1 MTSDVTQSH
10 SARPAVIPSQEHDTQ
25 QSQRQRLD
33 HEPATVAMPP
43 ADASPAD
50 VEVQDPGSLGRRFR
64 EPRTL
69 ASFAFAALIVYFVFD
84 RLDIDPGDVW
94 SRLKQANV
102 VLFALAMA
110 MFYATFVIRAV
121 RWTMMLKRVGIDA
134 EHGHPLPSLPSMVK
148 IFILSWFANCVVP
161 ARLGDAYRSYL
172 LKQHSKTSFGVGLGT
187 ILAERLIDLVVMVV
201 MVLGAGILVFG
212 THAPDRAE
220 DAFLLGAAVV
230 VVGIAGAVALFLFR
244 ERVERVIPDR
254 FTHHFQKLHTG
265 IFEILRRP
273 LPYAGIGVLV
283 WIGDGLRVYLVAKS
297 LGADLTLAEST
308 VVSLLSALVTIVPFT
323 PAGLGYVEAFMIW
336 VLQQVDVGAGTAA
349 AVAILDRLATYWSLI
364 LIGLPLY
371 IVNFRREIRSNDG

>member
-1 MTSDVTQSH
+1 MTSDVTSTDH
-10 SARPAVIPSQEHDTQ
+10 SVIPSPNEEALH
-25 QSQRQRLD
+25 RQRPQPQSTQPANADTRASDELGGSEGQ
-33 HEPATVAMPP
+33 EPA
-43 ADASPAD
+43 
-50 VEVQDPGSLGRRFR
+50 SLGRRFR

-69 ASFAFAALIVYFVFD
+69 ASFGFAALIVYFVFD

-94 SRLKQANV
+94 SKLKQANLF
-102 VLFALAMA
+102 LFALAVVT
-110 MFYATFVIRAV
+110 FYSTFVVRAV
-121 RWTMMLKRVGIDA
+121 RWRMMLERVGIDE
-134 EHGHPLPSLPSMVK
+134 EHGHPLPSLPGMVK
-148 IFILSWFANCVVP
+148 IFVLSWFANCVVP

-201 MVLGAGILVFG
+201 MVIVAGILVFG
-212 THAPDRAE
+212 THAPERAE
-220 DAFLLGAAVV
+220 QAVLLGAAVV
-230 VVGIAGAVALFLFR
+230 VIGIIGALTLFLLR

-254 FTHHFQKLHTG
+254 FTHHFRKLHTG

-273 LPYAGIGVLV
+273 FRYAGIGVLV

-297 LGADLTLAEST
+297 LGADLTLPEST

-336 VLQQVDVGAGTAA
+336 LLPQVGVAGGTAA
-349 AVAILDRLATYWSLI
+349 AIAILDRLATYWSLI

-371 IVNFRREIRSNDG
+371 FINFRKEIKTDER

>member
-1 MTSDVTQSH
+1 MTSDITSTDQS
-10 SARPAVIPSQEHDTQ
+10 AIPSPKDDARKRQRTYQPASQ
-25 QSQRQRLD
+25 QSGVDTSVPEDLSSS
-33 HEPATVAMPP
+33 EG
-43 ADASPAD
+43 
-50 VEVQDPGSLGRRFR
+50 EGQDPGSLGKRFK

-84 RLDIDPGDVW
+84 RLEIDPGDVW
-94 SRLKQANV
+94 SKLKRAN
-102 VLFALAMA
+102 LLLLALAMVT
-110 MFYATFVIRAV
+110 FYSTFVIRAI
-121 RWTMMLKRVGIDA
+121 RWKLMLERVGIDA
-134 EHGHPLPSLPSMVK
+134 EHGHPLPALPGMVK

-187 ILAERLIDLVVMVV
+187 ILAERLIDLAVMVV
-201 MVLGAGILVFG
+201 MVLGAGVIVFG
-212 THAPDRAE
+212 TQAPDRAE
-220 DAFLLGAAVV
+220 QAALLGAAVMV
-230 VVGIAGAVALFLFR
+230 IGVFGALMLFLLR
-244 ERVERVIPDR
+244 ERLERVIPDR

-273 LPYAGIGVLV
+273 FSYAGIGVLI

-297 LGADLTLAEST
+297 LGVDLTIPEST

-336 VLQQVDVGAGTAA
+336 LLQELNVNAGTAA
-349 AVAILDRLATYWSLI
+349 AIAILDRLATYWSLI

-371 IVNFRREIRSNDG
+371 FINFRKDIKTDDA

>member
-1 MTSDVTQSH
+1 MTTDITSTEHPAVPASNDDAGKRRRVVQPVSRRSDVET
-10 SARPAVIPSQEHDTQ
+10 ATPELRSQPEG
-25 QSQRQRLD
+25 
-33 HEPATVAMPP
+33 
-43 ADASPAD
+43 
-50 VEVQDPGSLGRRFR
+50 QDPGSLGRRFR

-84 RLDIDPGDVW
+84 RLEIDPADVW
-94 SRLKQANV
+94 SRLRRANPL
-102 VLFALAMA
+102 LFALAVVT
-110 MFYATFVIRAV
+110 FYSTFVIRAI
-121 RWTMMLKRVGIDA
+121 RWKMMLERVGIDA
-134 EHGHPLPSLPSMVK
+134 EHGHPLPSLPGMVK

-187 ILAERLIDLVVMVV
+187 ILAERLIDLVVMVM

-212 THAPDRAE
+212 THAPARAE
-220 DAFLLGAAVV
+220 QAVLLGGVVV
-230 VVGIAGAVALFLFR
+230 VVGVVGALMLFLLR
-244 ERVERVIPDR
+244 ERLERIIPDR

-265 IFEILRRP
+265 IFEILRNP
-273 LPYAGIGVLV
+273 FAYGGIGVLI

-297 LGADLTLAEST
+297 LGVNLSIPESS

-336 VLQQVDVGAGTAA
+336 LLKELNVNGGSAA
-349 AVAILDRLATYWSLI
+349 AIAILDRLATYWSLI

-371 IVNFRREIRSNDG
+371 FINFRKEIKSDDA

>member
-1 MTSDVTQSH
+1 MTSDITSTDQS
-10 SARPAVIPSQEHDTQ
+10 VIPSPNDDARN
-25 QSQRQRLD
+25 RQR
-33 HEPATVAMPP
+33 TYPP
-43 ADASPAD
+43 ANPQSGIDTSPSED
-50 VEVQDPGSLGRRFR
+50 SSSSEGQDPGSLGRRFK

-84 RLDIDPGDVW
+84 RLEIDPGDVW
-94 SRLKQANV
+94 SKLKRANLF
-102 VLFALAMA
+102 LFALAMVT
-110 MFYATFVIRAV
+110 FYSTFVIRAV
-121 RWTMMLKRVGIDA
+121 RWKMMLERVGIDA
-134 EHGHPLPSLPSMVK
+134 EHGHPLPALPGMVK

-187 ILAERLIDLVVMVV
+187 ILAERLIDLAVMVV
-201 MVLGAGILVFG
+201 MVLGAGVIVFG
-212 THAPDRAE
+212 THAPAQAE
-220 DAFLLGAAVV
+220 QAALLGVTVVVIGIIGALSLFLL
-230 VVGIAGAVALFLFR
+230 R
-244 ERVERVIPDR
+244 ERVERLIPDR

-273 LPYAGIGVLV
+273 FAYAGIGVLI

-297 LGADLTLAEST
+297 LGADLTIPEST

-336 VLQQVDVGAGTAA
+336 LLPELGVAGGTAA
-349 AVAILDRLATYWSLI
+349 AIAILDRLATYWSLI

-371 IVNFRREIRSNDG
+371 FINFRKDIKTDDA